1 MTTHWIIS
9 IGRPKL
15 PVMLGK
21 AMLTALS
28 RGTTDVPSPI
38 STSRSHCRAVIP
50 GQAAAPAQVR
60 HRTLAGPAGRARSPW
75 LFDDR
80 RVAGEGGAA
89 DVAHLVAVEA
99 AGAVHRR
106 AVVPYHEV
114 PAPPG
119 VRVDELALRGV
130 LHQLMQKDPGFR
142 DRPADDRPGMGG
154 EEQRLARGRGVGADQ
169 GLAHRPEGGNLLW
182 CQLYKADRLARID
195 QRVLADEILDLGL
208 GARVECVI
216 GRAHVGELGVGT
228 PGRDDPPGEDRILR
242 GNRPERAV
250 RMPQPV
256 TELEEPHAVF
266 GRHDPAVLV
275 EVGEI
280 GDARAEP
287 LLLVPADVTGGRIAL
302 DLAEIASEGELLLIG
317 DVLLAEHED
326 G

>member
-99 AGAVHRR
+99 ADAVHRR
-106 AVVPYHEV
+106 AVVPHHEV
-114 PAPPG
+114 PAPPS
-119 VRVDELALRGV
+119 VRVDEFALGGGLGQV
-130 LHQLMQKDPGFR
+130 AQADPRLR
-142 DRPADDRPGMGG
+142 DRPTDDGTGMRG
-154 EEQRLARGRGVGADQ
+154 EEQGLAPGRGVGADER
-169 GLAHRPEGGNLLW
+169 LTHRPKGGDLLR
-182 CQLYKADRLARID
+182 CQIGKADRLARVN

-208 GARVECVI
+208 GA
-216 GRAHVGELGVGT
+216 
-228 PGRDDPPGEDRILR
+228 
-242 GNRPERAV
+242 
-250 RMPQPV
+250 
-256 TELEEPHAVF
+256 
-266 GRHDPAVLV
+266 
-275 EVGEI
+275 
-280 GDARAEP
+280 
-287 LLLVPADVTGGRIAL
+287 
-302 DLAEIASEGELLLIG
+302 
-317 DVLLAEHED
+317 
-326 G
+326 